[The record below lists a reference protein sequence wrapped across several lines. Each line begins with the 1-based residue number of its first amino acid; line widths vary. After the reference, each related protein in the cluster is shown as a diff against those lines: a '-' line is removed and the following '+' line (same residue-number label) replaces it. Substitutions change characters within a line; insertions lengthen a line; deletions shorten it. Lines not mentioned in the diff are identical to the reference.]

1 MWEVYAM
8 QRPFEGEPLMAV
20 VSQILSE
27 QRRLEIQRE
36 WKCAAIMN
44 DCWQLNPEDRPKMGE
59 IEQSLRNLMDYN
71 SYPMTPGPGYVETE
85 GGEPVPDEVLP
96 EITCTE

>member
-1 MWEVYAM
+1 M

-36 WKCAAIMN
+36 WKCAEIMKE
-44 DCWQLNPEDRPKMGE
+44 CWHLNPDDRPTMGE
-59 IEQSLRNLMDYN
+59 IEQLLRNLMEYN
-71 SYPMTPGPGYVETE
+71 SYPMTPLPPGPGYVEME
-85 GGEPVPDEVLP
+85 GGERVPDELLP